1 MRISSKSNTP
11 IYMQLAKQIEE
22 YILNDT
28 FKEHTQVSSTTEL
41 STILNINPN
50 TVLKG
55 MNILVNENILYKK
68 RGIGMFVSTDAKNII
83 SNKRKKEFTKK
94 FVDTIVEEAIKLN
107 INEEDL
113 INQIKITFK
122 VKEDIK

>member
-55 MNILVNENILYKK
+55 MNLLVNENILYKK